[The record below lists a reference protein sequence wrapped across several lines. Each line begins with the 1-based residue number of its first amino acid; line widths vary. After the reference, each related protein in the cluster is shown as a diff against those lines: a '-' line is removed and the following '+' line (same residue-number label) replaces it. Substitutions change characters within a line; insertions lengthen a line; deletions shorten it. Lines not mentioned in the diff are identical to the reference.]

1 MTSAAI
7 NSGALTSPSVAVPV
21 EAVARAEHVPYRW
34 RNLLT
39 LIGVSVIDNTESGLT
54 STLFPS
60 IAAAL
65 ELTSAHLGVLAAMG
79 KIVGVPAGP
88 AWVWLGTRIGR
99 RNALIG
105 TTIMGGAFGIAAGF
119 SQNFAQLLVL
129 NSLLAAS
136 VLGGVPIANAV
147 LTDSFADRDRG
158 KAMGYFYGMI
168 GLIASMIGPLIA
180 LFTGLSDGWRYGMWA
195 IGGLCI
201 LASLGVALFFK
212 DPGVGASEA
221 QLADLSAKEREK
233 TPVTARSVASLFR
246 IPSYSVMMLSRLL
259 SGHLLINIFGIQFLV
274 TERGFSNAVAAAV
287 LLPFGIGYC
296 ISTVGGGWVVAYLD
310 RVMPYRGRVAYI
322 QAAQIFFA
330 VVAFFGTQVY
340 TGNNI
345 AVYGAFWALLGAG
358 QGLNPPVNRPI
369 VAAVTLPELR
379 GQAFAIWLSI
389 FETIGW
395 ALFAL
400 GAGQIATAVGIQSAF
415 LGFLVVLMLFNAAI
429 LTALYFTYPRD
440 VIRVE
445 DVLDRRR
452 AEALASA

>member
-1 MTSAAI
+1 MTSAAF
-7 NSGALTSPSVAVPV
+7 NPGALAPAAVRL
-21 EAVARAEHVPYRW
+21 EATARAEHVPNRW
-34 RNLLT
+34 SNLLT

-54 STLFPS
+54 ATLFPS
-60 IAAAL
+60 IAKAL
-65 ELTSAHLGVLAAMG
+65 ELTSAHLGLLAAMG
-79 KIVGVPAGP
+79 KVVGVPAGP
-88 AWVWLGTRIGR
+88 AWVWLGTKIGR
-99 RNALIG
+99 RNALIL
-105 TTIMGGAFGIAAGF
+105 TTLVGGVFGIAAGF

-168 GLIASMIGPLIA
+168 GLVTSIIAPLIA

-195 IGGLCI
+195 IGVLCI
-201 LASLGVALFFK
+201 LASVIVALFFK

-221 QLADLSAKEREK
+221 QLADLSEKDREK
-233 TPVTARSVASLFR
+233 TPVTVESVASLFR
-246 IPSYSVMMLSRLL
+246 IPSYSVMMVSRLL

-274 TERGFSNAVAAAV
+274 TERGFSNAVAATV
-287 LLPFGIGYC
+287 LLPFGLGYF
-296 ISTVGGGWVVAYLD
+296 IANLGGGWLVAYLD
-310 RVMPYRGRVAYI
+310 RVMPHRGRVAYI

-330 VVAFFGTQVY
+330 IVAFFGTQIY

-369 VAAVTLPELR
+369 VAAVVLPEVR
-379 GQAFAIWLSI
+379 GQAFAIWLAI

-395 ALFAL
+395 AVFAL
-400 GAGQIATAVGIQSAF
+400 GAGQIATAVGIQTAF
-415 LGFLVVLMLFNAAI
+415 LGFLVVLMLVNAAV

-440 VIRVE
+440 VNRVE
-445 DVLDRRR
+445 DVLDARRV
-452 AEALASA
+452 EALAAAA